1 MHGQRVETIN
11 VKQHV
16 QEVRDLIKR
25 LLVHNPNQ
33 RLGALKAGAADVKAH
48 PWFANFDWAAFSKRQ
63 MKAPYIPQVDSFK
76 YRFHNHIWRLEQFCG
91 FLQL

>member
-1 MHGQRVETIN
+1 MKRKPGVSDTQLSGLCDA
-11 VKQHV
+11 

-33 RLGALKAGAADVKAH
+33 RMGALKAGAADVKAH

-63 MKAPYIPQVDSFK
+63 LKAPYIPQVIPQDFWP
-76 YRFHNHIWRLEQFCG
+76 RMC
-91 FLQL
+91 

>member
-1 MHGQRVETIN
+1 M
-11 VKQHV
+11 

-33 RLGALKAGAADVKAH
+33 RLGALKAGAADIKAH

-63 MKAPYIPQVDSFK
+63 MKAPYIPQVTIPRFSFSGSSA
-76 YRFHNHIWRLEQFCG
+76 YAYDLWQ
-91 FLQL
+91 

>member
-1 MHGQRVETIN
+1 M
-11 VKQHV
+11 

-63 MKAPYIPQVDSFK
+63 MKAPYVPQVESPT
-76 YRFHNHIWRLEQFCG
+76 YALYTYVCIYTI
-91 FLQL
+91 